1 MVSRVI
7 PTKINQAR
15 EFLFRLIISQLFND
29 GYQHVAVTL
38 SNILHTDPP
47 CPPSDRLM
55 NIVSMGMDKKAE
67 ASLTSTGWSS
77 CWGRGW
83 TWSLRQSRV
92 EALLSQPATRQ
103 PM

>member
-29 GYQHVAVTL
+29 GYQHVVVTL

-67 ASLTSTGWSS
+67 GSLTSTGHSS

-92 EALLSQPATRQ
+92 EELLSQPATKQ